1 MRCKQLPF
9 VLTMRIKVN
18 VMKKFRSIAALL
30 SLIIFL
36 CACSVP
42 DGGSGELPHLKIGS
56 DIYRPFSYINEE
68 GIPDGADVAVAR
80 EACAIMGYEPEFVYI
95 DWDKK
100 DSLLASGAVDC
111 LWGCFSENGRD
122 DDYLWTEPYM
132 SSRQVVAVRCD
143 SDIETLSD
151 LDGMGVAVQL
161 SSKPEEIFLDKA
173 SENIPDV
180 KTVYSLLTMDE
191 VVTAMKKGYTD
202 ACAGHEDALRVELER
217 SDTSY
222 RFLDGCLMRS
232 QIGVA
237 FYKGGDGSLRDELD
251 RALSQLKKSGS
262 LSRILGK
269 YDVRAEA
276 EGEE

>member
-1 MRCKQLPF
+1 
-9 VLTMRIKVN
+9 
-18 VMKKFRSIAALL
+18 MKKFRPIAAMF
-30 SLIIFL
+30 SLIMLL

-42 DGGSGELPHLKIGS
+42 DSGSGDLPHLKIGS
-56 DIYRPFSYINEE
+56 DVYRPFSYINDE
-68 GIPDGADVAVAR
+68 GVPDGADVAVAR
-80 EACAIMGYEPEFVYI
+80 EACAIMGYEPEFIYI
-95 DWDKK
+95 DWDEK

-111 LWGCFSENGRD
+111 LWGCFSENGRE

-132 SSRQVVAVRCD
+132 SSRQVVAVPFD

-151 LDGMGVAVQL
+151 LDDMRVSVQL

-173 SENIPDV
+173 SENIPNV
-180 KTVYSLLTMDE
+180 KTVYSLLTIDE
-191 VVTAMKKGYTD
+191 AVTAMKRGYTD

-237 FYKGGDGSLRDELD
+237 FYKDGDAGIRDELD
-251 RALSQLKKSGS
+251 RALSQLKESGA
-262 LSRILGK
+262 LSRILEK
-269 YDVRAEA
+269 YGVRAEA
-276 EGEE
+276 EGEK